1 MLIVP
6 CYRVNK
12 RDFILGFT
20 YNAVFIAPIL
30 LLNNSTIIVMNP
42 FSVYPEQYQSQL
54 NTKISRL
61 KQQLSEVAHVAFPEV
76 AVFESPA
83 EHYRMRA
90 EFKVWH
96 EGDAS
101 HYAMS
106 DKETKKPVFLTDFPV
121 ASRSINTL
129 MPLLLTEINRC
140 DVLRKK
146 LFQIE
151 FLATLTNDMLVTFI
165 YHRALSEEWIEKI
178 TPVKEKFSL
187 NIIGRSRKQKIILDR
202 AYVNEE
208 LQVNNRL
215 YSYQQNEGSFTQPNA
230 KVCEKMLTWAVNHS
244 TSGEPKRDLL
254 ELYCG
259 NGNFTLPLAQ
269 NFRQVMATEISKS
282 SVYSAQE
289 NISRNDIDNVTIV
302 RMSSEDFSDAMGKV
316 RTFRRLKDIDLDSY
330 DFSTVFVDPPR
341 AGLDDDTLKMIQQF
355 DEIIYVSCNP
365 VTLVENLHYLC
376 KTHKATAL
384 AAFDQFPYTDHL
396 EAGIILQRHKK

>member
-1 MLIVP
+1 
-6 CYRVNK
+6 
-12 RDFILGFT
+12 
-20 YNAVFIAPIL
+20 
-30 LLNNSTIIVMNP
+30 MNP
-42 FSVYPEQYQSQL
+42 FSVYPEHYQSQL
-54 NTKISRL
+54 NTKIAQL
-61 KQQLSEVAHVAFPEV
+61 KQQLSDINHVELPDVE
-76 AVFESPA
+76 VFESPA

-96 EGDAS
+96 EGHTS

-121 ASRSINTL
+121 ASKAINTL
-129 MPLLLTEINRC
+129 MPLLLAEINGC

-151 FLATLTNDMLVTFI
+151 FLTTLSNDMLVTFI
-165 YHRALSEEWIEKI
+165 YHRPLAEEWIEKI
-178 TPVKEKFSL
+178 TPIKEKFSL
-187 NIIGRSRKQKIILDR
+187 NIIGRSRKQKIVLDR
-202 AYVNEE
+202 AYVNET
-208 LQVNNRL
+208 LQVNNRR

-230 KVCEKMLTWAVNHS
+230 KVCEKMLTWAVNNS
-244 TSGEPKRDLL
+244 VSNEPKKDLL

-302 RMSSEDFSDAMGKV
+302 RMSSEDFSDAMAKV
-316 RTFRRLKDIDLDSY
+316 RDFRRLKDIDLDIY
-330 DFSTVFVDPPR
+330 EFSTVFVDPPR
-341 AGLDDDTLKMIQQF
+341 AGLDDNTLKMIQQF
-355 DEIIYVSCNP
+355 DQIIYVSCNP
-365 VTLVENLHYLC
+365 STLVENLQHLC
-376 KTHKATAL
+376 KTHTVTAL

-396 EAGIILQRHKK
+396 EAGVILKR